1 MPSTRSSLTL
11 FVTLVALSA
20 AAVPARSDSIQR
32 KVGPDN
38 AYAAPTGSK
47 LKRRRAEGTSQR
59 SIRPSAPA
67 RDDAP
72 WHRMDCETC

>member
-20 AAVPARSDSIQR
+20 AAVPARSESIQR

-38 AYAAPTGSK
+38 AYAAPAK
-47 LKRRRAEGTSQR
+47 LKHRTAEGASQTSV
-59 SIRPSAPA
+59 RPSVPA
-67 RDDAP
+67 RNDAP